1 MKELP
6 HAEISQSCCHFA
18 RQKKEKR
25 KVSLIVTLSKV
36 TCMTSINASTTNYTC
51 VSDKVPTSNTWNK
64 SKTNCATQ
72 NTFRPDDTII
82 KNNVM
87 SEITDRWFFFSIFW
101 RANIDILFYSP
112 LGCGFDTIFFA
123 WGSITLPEFHFVHL
137 GFHFTWA
144 MLKINNYNK
153 I

>member
-1 MKELP
+1 MKVKELP

-18 RQKKEKR
+18 RQKNEKR

-87 SEITDRWFFFSIFW
+87 SEITDR
-101 RANIDILFYSP
+101 
-112 LGCGFDTIFFA
+112 
-123 WGSITLPEFHFVHL
+123 
-137 GFHFTWA
+137 
-144 MLKINNYNK
+144 
-153 I
+153 